1 MRRFI
6 TYPKIPNIKLLT
18 NCLTSFNRWAVRPL
32 QGTLSHPGDGRLL
45 IQFFIFRTFLA
56 FGLPNFPKTSIKK
69 SEIEIPTSEIKTYL
83 CAIMSKS
90 TDELFKNVISHA
102 KEYGFVFPSSEIYDG
117 LSAVYDYGQFGS
129 ELKNNIK
136 TYWWKAMVQL
146 HENIVGI
153 DSAIFMHPK
162 IWKASGHVDGFSDPM
177 IDNKDSKK
185 RYRADQL
192 LEDKIERYNKDG
204 KTEKAEKLQNDMDDA
219 LKAEDLPRLKE
230 LILEHEIADPISGTR
245 NWTDVRQFN
254 LMFSTQMG
262 AVADDADVV
271 YLRPET
277 AQGIFVNYLNVQK
290 SGRMKIP
297 FGIAQI
303 GKAFR
308 NEVIARQF
316 IIRMREFEQ
325 MEMQFFVRPG
335 TQKEWFDKWKKTR
348 LEWHL
353 ALGTVPEKYRYH
365 EHTKLAHYA
374 DAAYDIEFEFPFGFK
389 EVEGIHSRTD
399 FDLSQHQKFSN
410 KKMQYFDPEIDPAT
424 EKPYGNYIPYVIET
438 SIGLD
443 RMFLLTMINA
453 YEEEDLSTE
462 EKQDSRTVLRLH
474 PCLAPVKAAIFPL
487 IKKDGLPEKAREI
500 MDKLK
505 LDFNLQY
512 EEKDA
517 IGKRYR
523 RQDAI
528 GTPICITVD
537 HQTLEDNT
545 VTIRY
550 RDTMAQ
556 ERVDANQLEKI
567 LGDMVSWKNLLK

>member
-1 MRRFI
+1 
-6 TYPKIPNIKLLT
+6 
-18 NCLTSFNRWAVRPL
+18 
-32 QGTLSHPGDGRLL
+32 
-45 IQFFIFRTFLA
+45 
-56 FGLPNFPKTSIKK
+56 
-69 SEIEIPTSEIKTYL
+69 
-83 CAIMSKS
+83 MSNAPE
-90 TDELFKNVISHA
+90 DIFKNVISHA

-117 LSAVYDYGQFGS
+117 LSAIYDYGQNGV

-136 TYWWKAMVQL
+136 TYWWKAMVQMN
-146 HENIVGI
+146 ENIVGL
-153 DSAIFMHPK
+153 DSAIFMHPM

-177 IDNKDSKK
+177 IDNKDSQK

-192 LEDKIERYNKDG
+192 LEDKIAAYDREG
-204 KTEKAEKLQNDMDDA
+204 KTDQAELLQGEMDTA
-219 LKAEDLPRLKE
+219 LKNEDLPRLRE
-230 LILEHEIADPISGTR
+230 LIIAHEITDPIGGSK
-245 NWTDVRQFN
+245 NWTEVRQFN

-262 AVADDADVV
+262 AIAGEADVV

-325 MEMQFFVRPG
+325 MEMQYFVRPG
-335 TQKEWFDKWKKTR
+335 TQLEWFEKWKETR
-348 LEWHL
+348 LKWHL
-353 ALGTVPEKYRYH
+353 ALGTAPEKYRYH

-374 DAAYDIEFEFPFGFK
+374 DAAFDIEFEFPFGFK

-410 KKMQYFDPEIDPAT
+410 KKMQYFDPELGPDG
-424 EKPYGNYIPYVIET
+424 KPYGNYIPYVIET

-462 EKQDSRTVLRLH
+462 ERQDSRTVLHLH

-487 IKKDGLPEKAREI
+487 TKKDGLPEKAREI
-500 MDKLK
+500 MDALK
-505 LDFNLQY
+505 VDFNLQY
-512 EEKDA
+512 EEKDT

-528 GTPICITVD
+528 GTPFCITVD
-537 HQTLEDNT
+537 HQTLEDDT

-550 RDTMAQ
+550 RDTMQQ
-556 ERVDANQLEKI
+556 ERVKAADLQKI
-567 LGDMVSWKNLLK
+567 IGDLVSWKNLLG

>member
-1 MRRFI
+1 M
-6 TYPKIPNIKLLT
+6 N
-18 NCLTSFNRWAVRPL
+18 
-32 QGTLSHPGDGRLL
+32 HH
-45 IQFFIFRTFLA
+45 
-56 FGLPNFPKTSIKK
+56 K
-69 SEIEIPTSEIKTYL
+69 SNYICHTMNT
-83 CAIMSKS
+83 
-90 TDELFKNVISHA
+90 TDDLFKNVVSHA

-117 LSAVYDYGQFGS
+117 LSAVYDYGQLGA

-162 IWKASGHVDGFSDPM
+162 IWKASGHVDGFNDPM

-192 LEDKIERYNKDG
+192 IEDKIARYEKDG
-204 KTEKAEKLQNDMDDA
+204 KTQKAQELQKALDA
-219 LKAEDLPRLKE
+219 ALQEDNLPQLKSIIE
-230 LILEHEIADPISGTR
+230 EHGIACPISGTR

-254 LMFSTQMG
+254 LMFATKMG
-262 AVADDADVV
+262 ASAEDADDI

-277 AQGIFVNYLNVQK
+277 AQGIFVNFLNVQK

-316 IIRMREFEQ
+316 IMRMREFEQ

-335 TQKEWFDKWKKTR
+335 TEMEWFKQWKENR
-348 LEWHL
+348 LKWHL
-353 ALGTVPEKYRYH
+353 AVGSDPIKYRFH
-365 EHTKLAHYA
+365 DHVKLAHYA
-374 DAAYDIEFEFPFGFK
+374 NAAVDIEYEFPFGFK

-399 FDLSQHQKFSN
+399 FDLKQHQTFSG
-410 KKMQYFDPEIDPAT
+410 KKMQFFDPEINQ
-424 EKPYGNYIPYVIET
+424 NYIPYVVET

-443 RMFLLTMINA
+443 RMFLTVLCNSF
-453 YEEEDLSTE
+453 EEQDLSTE
-462 EKQDSRTVLRLH
+462 DKRDSRSVLHFH
-474 PCLAPVKAAIFPL
+474 PALAPIKAAILPL
-487 IKKDGLPEKAREI
+487 TKKDGLPEKARTI
-500 MDKLK
+500 IRDLK
-505 LDFNLQY
+505 FDFSVQY
-512 EEKDA
+512 DEKDS

-537 HQTLEDNT
+537 HQTLTDDT
-545 VTIRY
+545 VTIRH
-550 RDTMAQ
+550 RDNMEQ
-556 ERVDANQLEKI
+556 ERIAISTLRNMIEGMVGWKTLLEK
-567 LGDMVSWKNLLK
+567 L